1 MIIKNRDEL
10 LSHGNVEGR
19 RAVLDILEAGLGA
32 ADPYWNVRNLISIE
46 DNKLIVGNDQI
57 KPGRL
62 AGLATTPDTPPPQE
76 GPLVFDLS
84 EVGNIYVVGG
94 GKAAQRQAKAIED
107 VLGDRITE
115 GHVNAKKGDIV
126 YLERIEVTLAGHPIP
141 DEDSVKGAKRI
152 LEIEQKAKKG
162 DIVFLS
168 ESGGGSALI
177 ALPVPGITLEDII
190 HVNKVLYFG
199 CGCSMPEANA
209 VRNQLALLR
218 TRHARHVG
226 DATMIHIATPE
237 VPPKVRVHLHA
248 THVNSSGYEEAKRV
262 LNHYGCWDKVSQR
275 VRDFLL
281 KGDTKYGPLRPWEW
295 DEKPRYYFRVMGP
308 EYMLEAAKSK
318 AEELGLKAKVL
329 ISSWSDVDARAA
341 GDTAAYIAQETE
353 INQTPIEP
361 PCILLAG
368 GELVVAVGEET
379 GLGGR
384 NQEFTLAGA
393 ARIAGSENIVIASAD
408 SDGGDGPTTVAGGI
422 IDGQTL
428 QRAEALD
435 MDLFDIL
442 RRHDTG
448 TALAQLK
455 DTIETGVRPTNVQ
468 DLRVIYIGGTSAGG
482 RR

>member
-19 RAVLDILEAGLGA
+19 KAVLDILEAGLGA
-32 ADPYWNVRNLISIE
+32 ADPYWNVRNLIRIE
-46 DNKLIVGNDQI
+46 DGKLIVGNDQI

-62 AGLATTPDTPPPQE
+62 AGLPTTPETPPPHD

-107 VLGDRITE
+107 VLGDLITE
-115 GHVNAKKGDIV
+115 GHVNAKKGDTI
-126 YLERIEVTLAGHPIP
+126 YLERIKVTLAGHPIP
-141 DEDSVKGAKRI
+141 DEDSVKGAQCI

-168 ESGGGSALI
+168 ESGGGSALM
-177 ALPVPGITLEDII
+177 ALPAPGISLEDIKM
-190 HVNKVLYFG
+190 VNRVLYFG

-218 TRHARHVG
+218 VKHARHVG

-237 VPPKVRVHLHA
+237 IPPNLRVHLHA
-248 THVNSSGYEEAKRV
+248 THLDTSGYEEAKRV
-262 LNHYGCWDKVSQR
+262 LNHYGCWDKMSQS

-281 KGDTKYGPLRPWEW
+281 RADPQYGPLRPWEW

-308 EYMLEAAKSK
+308 EYMLEAAKRK
-318 AEELGLKAKVL
+318 AKELGLDAKVL
-329 ISSWSDVDARAA
+329 ISSWSDIDARAA
-341 GDTAAYIAQETE
+341 GDTAAYIAQEAE
-353 INQTPIEP
+353 VNQTPIEP

-368 GELVVAVGEET
+368 GELVVAVGDEA
-379 GLGGR
+379 GIGGR
-384 NQEFTLAGA
+384 NQEFALAAA
-393 ARIAGSENIVIASAD
+393 ARTAGSENIVIASAD

-422 IDGQTL
+422 VDGDTMG
-428 QRAEALD
+428 RAQAMG
-435 MDLFDIL
+435 MDLVDIL

-448 TALAQLK
+448 AAMEKLG
-455 DTIETGVRPTNVQ
+455 DTIVTGVQPTNVQ
-468 DLRVIYIGGTSAGG
+468 DLRVIYVGGHK
-482 RR
+482 